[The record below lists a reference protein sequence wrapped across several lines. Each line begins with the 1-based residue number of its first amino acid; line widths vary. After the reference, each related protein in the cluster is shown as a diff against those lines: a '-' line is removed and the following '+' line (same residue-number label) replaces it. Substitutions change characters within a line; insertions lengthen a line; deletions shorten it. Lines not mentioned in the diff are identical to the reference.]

1 MICVPGGATYT
12 KTCDNHRS
20 FFVYM
25 ATIINTIQR
34 DGKTIAVYDNGMERD
49 VNAGRIVK
57 PPDGTLITP
66 ERSTEMYRRRMEL
79 KRERIMVGAAKV
91 LERSGDWETPNDL
104 DVVEAIGEAVME
116 NAVDPKSKKQID
128 AASFILREA
137 GLSHVPNVQREN
149 EPAPAGALIGT
160 PETLLRLAELIERER
175 SAAVD
180 KARAVDADAK

>member
-1 MICVPGGATYT
+1 
-12 KTCDNHRS
+12 
-20 FFVYM
+20 M

-66 ERSTEMYRRRMEL
+66 ERSTELYRRRMDL

-104 DVVEAIGEAVME
+104 DVVEAIGEAVMLK
-116 NAVDPKSKKQID
+116 AIDTDPKNGKQID

-137 GLSHVPNVQREN
+137 GLSHVANSQREN
-149 EPAPAGALIGT
+149 EPAPAGALAGT

-180 KARAVDADAK
+180 RARAIDASTE